1 MGETDEI
8 NFSASKERLLPS
20 SLSRHED
27 ENVEQIRKPRPR
39 KYFWALLP
47 KAATS
52 HQSSSAKSV
61 IALYSPAN
69 DAVEY
74 QLTKFAS
81 SVEGGETDFQGR
93 PSIKTNQAWQGLYED
108 MFTHIMEEEGRM
120 LPNKTAHELES
131 KESGYLVVLN
141 CTGDV
146 VPNVFQYSP
155 KYGDVRARST
165 VVHECRN
172 FGKIQE
178 WAAQHHVPGP
188 FKDFGKGPELG
199 KCGIDD
205 PWTCLFE

>member
-1 MGETDEI
+1 MGEI
-8 NFSASKERLLPS
+8 NCSASKERLLSS
-20 SLSRHED
+20 SLSGYED
-27 ENVEQIRKPRPR
+27 DNVEQVQKPCRH

-47 KAATS
+47 ELPNS
-52 HQSSSAKSV
+52 NPSSSAKTA

-74 QLTKFAS
+74 HLTKFAS
-81 SVEGGETDFQGR
+81 AVEGGETDFQGR
-93 PSIKTNQAWQGLYED
+93 PSVKTDQAWQGLYEN
-108 MFTHIMEEEGRM
+108 MFTHITEGEARM
-120 LPNKTAHELES
+120 LPNKTAPELES
-131 KESGYLVVLN
+131 EGSGYLVVLN

-146 VPNVFQYSP
+146 IPNVFQYSP

-172 FGKIQE
+172 FDKIQE

-188 FKDFGKGPELG
+188 FKDFGKRPELG

-205 PWTCLFE
+205 PWTCLYE

>member
-1 MGETDEI
+1 MHLDHCI
-8 NFSASKERLLPS
+8 DLL
-20 SLSRHED
+20 R
-27 ENVEQIRKPRPR
+27 
-39 KYFWALLP
+39 
-47 KAATS
+47 
-52 HQSSSAKSV
+52 QS
-61 IALYSPAN
+61 I
-69 DAVEY
+69 
-74 QLTKFAS
+74 Q
-81 SVEGGETDFQGR
+81 
-93 PSIKTNQAWQGLYED
+93 
-108 MFTHIMEEEGRM
+108 
-120 LPNKTAHELES
+120 
-131 KESGYLVVLN
+131 

-205 PWTCLFE
+205 PWTSDGFSWQSLVLAQFIYPSKRLSWHYGHFRPQSELQPR